1 MLALLCIFLVYPAGA
16 ARAAGLLC
24 KARET
29 DSPSAGTRGAAPGA
43 GYYYTVQQDDTL
55 WDIAAMHDLT
65 LDEIV
70 AVNPLVVPE
79 LLQPGQTV
87 FLPAGAVTAT
97 QTLAAAEPVVPALPV
112 SGQGVASAGQ
122 VQGSAGSAGA
132 LAPAPEGAELLQL
145 INKER
150 AAYGLPVLAWSADL
164 AQAAQSQA
172 ADCAQRDWGSH
183 YGSDGSTLRM
193 RLARVG
199 YTPSEA
205 GENWA
210 NTQDAGQAFAMWWDE
225 APGADPHR
233 RNILGPEFDEVG
245 IGASEG
251 SWGYYFVADFACR

>member
-1 MLALLCIFLVYPAGA
+1 M
-16 ARAAGLLC
+16 
-24 KARET
+24 
-29 DSPSAGTRGAAPGA
+29 GTRTAAPGA

-70 AVNPLVVPE
+70 SVNPLVVPE

-97 QTLAAAEPVVPALPV
+97 QTLAATAPVAAALP
-112 SGQGVASAGQ
+112 SSQPGASPAVHAGP
-122 VQGSAGSAGA
+122 AA
-132 LAPAPEGAELLQL
+132 APAPELLQL
-145 INKER
+145 INQER
-150 AAYGLPVLAWSADL
+150 AAYGLPVLAWSGVL
-164 AQAAQSQA
+164 AKAAQSQA

-199 YTPSEA
+199 YTPAEA

-210 NTQDAGQAFAMWWDE
+210 NTQDAQQAFAMWWDE

-233 RNILGPEFDEVG
+233 RNVLGPEFDEVG
-245 IGASEG
+245 IGVSEG
-251 SWGYYFVADFACR
+251 SWGYYFVADFAYH